1 MATPQ
6 DAELVLKLYEL
17 RTEPVLRE
25 ARKFVATFNPKTI
38 DELLALQRDSAS
50 QNNAYWRQ
58 ALSYWD
64 MAAALV
70 NRGALDAE
78 LFADTCG
85 ESLFY
90 YAKFAA
96 LHQEYEQANGSPF
109 MRQVAIAIE
118 KFPVIKEKYDFF
130 LKRFQPKS

>member
-6 DAELVLKLYEL
+6 DAELILKLYEL

-25 ARKFVATFNPKTI
+25 ARKFVATFNPTTF
-38 DELLALQRDSAS
+38 DEIAALQRDSAS
-50 QNNAYWRQ
+50 QNNAFWRQ
-58 ALSYWD
+58 TLSYWD

-70 NRGALDAE
+70 NRGALDAD
-78 LFADTCG
+78 LFADCCP

-90 YAKFAA
+90 YAKFAPFHA
-96 LHQEYEQANGSPF
+96 QMHETFGVPF
-109 MRQVAIAIE
+109 MRQVGMLVENSPAVAARYAI
-118 KFPVIKEKYDFF
+118 F